1 MLESN
6 QVSIIFQGGV
16 NTRHLGTNRDDGSDF
31 LYNVARTKAAYPHA
45 KIILSTWQN
54 VALPA
59 DLATAE
65 QLGIDAIVRS
75 PDPGGLPNIKFGYHA
90 PNNVNRQIVS
100 TAAGLQAVTTP
111 YAIKL
116 RTDSY
121 LTCDHLLG
129 YYQDYQQRVLASHLA
144 SQTLANP
151 QHASTPIH
159 ASPTPPYEPIVVPH
173 LFTIDPN
180 VYEHMA
186 YHVSDWA
193 QFATTAALQA
203 YWSVPLMR
211 EADAR
216 YFEYHA
222 HDIEASYGNDAFRTR
237 LAVEQH
243 IATHYAHAQGF
254 VTPAYYNQITPRI
267 LQAHQ
272 DFLARHV
279 IVLDTAEFGL
289 ALPKY
294 GWAYSDEFM
303 RLNCISHDDWYQIFC
318 DYWQLPNPDTARLT
332 HAQARARQK
341 RAARVAFEREHPP
354 KRHNVLARLYP

>member
-1 MLESN
+1 MQDSS
-6 QVSIIFQGGV
+6 QVTIIFQGGL
-16 NTRHLGTNRDDGSDF
+16 NTQNLGTGNDDGSDF
-31 LYNVARTKAAYPHA
+31 LYNVTRTKAAYPQAH
-45 KIILSTWQN
+45 IILSTWQS
-54 VALPA
+54 VSLPKKW
-59 DLATAE
+59 ATAE
-65 QLGIDAIVRS
+65 QLGIDHIVRS

-100 TAAGLQAVTTP
+100 TLAGLQVATTP

-121 LTCDHLLG
+121 LTSHQLLDCYQ
-129 YYQDYQQRVLASHLA
+129 YYQQKVFTHQNKVFTHQNADNHA
-144 SQTLANP
+144 
-151 QHASTPIH
+151 QHA
-159 ASPTPPYEPIVVPH
+159 PTNTRPAYAPIVVPH

-186 YHVSDWA
+186 YHISDWA
-193 QFATTAALQA
+193 QFGTTEALQA

-211 EADAR
+211 EADAC
-216 YFEYHA
+216 YFEYHE

-243 IATHYAHAQGF
+243 IATHYANARGF

-272 DFLARHV
+272 DFLARHI
-279 IVLDTAEFGL
+279 IVLDTAAFGL

-294 GWAYSDEFM
+294 AWAYTDEFM
-303 RLNCISHDDWYQIFC
+303 RLNCISHDDWYQLFC
-318 DYWQLPNPDTARLT
+318 DYWQLPNPDATRLG

-341 RAARVAFEREHPP
+341 QAARRAFERAHPP
-354 KRHNVLARLYP
+354 KRRKILARLYP